1 MTLPAIEVQ
10 NLGKSF
16 LLNRKRGEAEKKTV
30 WVLNDISFKAEQ
42 GDVIG
47 IIGKN
52 GAGKSTLLKILA
64 RITEPT
70 RGRAIIRG
78 RVASLLEVGT
88 GFHEELSGRENV
100 FMNGT
105 LLGMMPSEVRKR
117 FDEIV
122 AFSGVERYIDQPVK
136 HYSSG
141 MRVRLAFSVAAHL
154 DPEVMF
160 IDEVLSVG
168 DMEFQDRCLKR
179 MNQLTTEFGRTVLFV
194 SHNMNAVASLCPRA
208 LLLNQGHCEALGP
221 TGEIIK
227 KYHALVHGK
236 KEKAELALRE
246 DRSGAGGVRF
256 LEVELQDGGGRK
268 IEFARSG
275 THLRL
280 ALRYRFDPD
289 MHMGERITVNVAF
302 NNARGQRLFATP
314 SDLMG
319 QIGGDIRREGWCF
332 VDIPKLALMPGR
344 YEIDIAFQVDRLT
357 VDKVSGAAVVPVV
370 EGPFYP
376 SGRLPNSLAGDMLAE
391 YSWSFGNLDRAA
403 AGAAALAAPSAA
415 RPGTESPAEAADPAP
430 EAAGQTIL
438 SRLTGLASGL
448 NALEQSSRALLRQ
461 PAPIEPQAHEQLER
475 SAADLAD
482 KVAALRAMVP
492 ATDDAAIA
500 VADKLDAALARIGRH
515 LGDAELATLLG
526 VAVPEKITERGIAV
540 DDPRLPVRDTP
551 AASLAEFSRPATGLA
566 AFVGQAMAGWEGSD
580 RQRRAMQIVAGR
592 AHGFLERA
600 QQILDSAPAD
610 PAVLDVHQQV
620 SERLEGI
627 VHQAEF
633 AAAADA
639 HAGAE
644 DLARAWKT
652 ERAARALR
660 GPEQVKDPASRP
672 VQARLAA
679 LAGAVNALE
688 QAVGALIQPGKPVDP
703 ALHGR
708 FSGWT
713 EGFAARVAMLRSLAA
728 TGDLAAIRL
737 ADQLDA
743 ALERVRRQLSDVEI
757 VMLLGV
763 ALPANGPER
772 DLKADDPR
780 LALRE
785 TVPASLAEFSRPATL
800 LGSRVDQAMQD
811 WQGTEQQR
819 QAMRLVAARVRSYL
833 ARADELLAMDAANPE
848 ALDLHG
854 QVTLRLKDVLDWAE
868 YLAEAPAGAKGNP
881 EDLFQ
886 AWQAASLVRSLHL
899 SELFA
904 GIEEISVPIGA
915 INQESAHENQVDLL
929 YVSAIAKMIGA
940 RRLFEIGTYMGRTT
954 WHLARIAPD
963 AEVWTLNLPPEADP
977 RIAPVLGSYY
987 RGTPEEAR
995 IHELWTDS
1003 RTFEPGDL
1011 EGTMDVVFVDADHS
1025 YDAVMADTER
1035 ALRLVRPGGV
1045 VLWHDYA
1052 AKSPGVVRFAHDFAK
1067 KHGMFRIKHTC
1078 LLCLIEGV
1086 DPATFQPAVMRRGL
1100 GD

>member
-16 LLNRKRGEAEKKTV
+16 LLNRGRGEAEKKTV
-30 WVLNDISFKAEQ
+30 WVLNDISFKADP

-70 RGRAIIRG
+70 RGKAIIRG

-208 LLLNQGHCEALGP
+208 LLLNQGNCEALGP

-236 KEKAELALRE
+236 KEKAALAERQ
-246 DRSGAGGVRF
+246 DRTGAGGVRF
-256 LEVELQDGGGRK
+256 LEVEMQDAAGRK

-289 MHMGERITVNVAF
+289 TRMGERITVNVAF
-302 NNARGQRLFATP
+302 NNARGQRLFAIP
-314 SDLMG
+314 SDL
-319 QIGGDIRREGWCF
+319 IGRTEGNVPREGWCYA
-332 VDIPKLALMPGR
+332 DIPRLALMPGR
-344 YEIDIAFQVDRLT
+344 YEIDLAYQVDRLT
-357 VDKVSGAAVVPVV
+357 VDKVTGAAVVPVV

-376 SGRLPNSLAGDMLAE
+376 SGRLPNSLSGDLLVD
-391 YSWSFGNLDRAA
+391 YDWSFAERARPAAAPALEEAAPEEADKPVKSQLVALAQTVNGLEATAKAFLKQPAPLDLQEHERLAQAA
-403 AGAAALAAPSAA
+403 AGLADRLARLQRQIASDDEVAVRLAPQIEAALD
-415 RPGTESPAEAADPAP
+415 RT
-430 EAAGQTIL
+430 
-438 SRLTGLASGL
+438 R
-448 NALEQSSRALLRQ
+448 
-461 PAPIEPQAHEQLER
+461 HH
-475 SAADLAD
+475 
-482 KVAALRAMVP
+482 VA
-492 ATDDAAIA
+492 
-500 VADKLDAALARIGRH
+500 
-515 LGDAELATLLG
+515 DAELSALLG
-526 VAVPEKITERGIAV
+526 VAVPERLVERGIAV
-540 DDPRLPVRDTP
+540 DDPRLPAGNTVVATI
-551 AASLAEFSRPATGLA
+551 AEYGRPAHGLGAFVQHAVQNWQGSAQQRQAMELVAQRARGFLARCDALLEQVPGDLA
-566 AFVGQAMAGWEGSD
+566 A
-580 RQRRAMQIVAGR
+580 
-592 AHGFLERA
+592 
-600 QQILDSAPAD
+600 
-610 PAVLDVHQQV
+610 LDVHEQV
-620 SERLEGI
+620 TARLDE
-627 VHQAEF
+627 VAHQAEF

-639 HAGAE
+639 DAGAE
-644 DLARAWKT
+644 DLLRAWRRL
-652 ERAARALR
+652 RATQALR
-660 GPEQVKDPASRP
+660 APDEVKDPVEKP
-672 VQARLAA
+672 VRTRLSA
-679 LAGAVNALE
+679 LAQAINAVERVTEELPR
-688 QAVGALIQPGKPVDP
+688 QPNPVEPERHRRLSAWID
-703 ALHGR
+703 
-708 FSGWT
+708 
-713 EGFAARVAMLRSLAA
+713 GFATRVAGLRELAP
-728 TGDLAAIRL
+728 
-737 ADQLDA
+737 ADDQVAGKVAGQLEG
-743 ALERVRRQLSDVEI
+743 ALERARRNLGDVEI
-757 VMLLGV
+757 AMLLGIPV
-763 ALPANGPER
+763 PEEAHGR
-772 DLKADDPR
+772 DFAVDDPR
-780 LALRE
+780 INARD
-785 TVPASLAEFSRPATL
+785 TVAASLAEFGRP
-800 LGSRVDQAMQD
+800 
-811 WQGTEQQR
+811 
-819 QAMRLVAARVRSYL
+819 VAALDAYVDHARRSWRGSEAQRRAMAIV
-833 ARADELLAMDAANPE
+833 ARRAGGFLRRSDELLERAPADPE
-848 ALDLHG
+848 ALDVHG
-854 QVTLRLKDVLDWAE
+854 QVTRRLKDLSDWAG
-868 YLAEAPAGAKGNP
+868 YLAEAPADAGTSA
-881 EDLFQ
+881 EELFA
-886 AWQAASLVRSLHL
+886 AWQAASAVRELHL
-899 SELFA
+899 SQIFP
-904 GIEEISVPIGA
+904 GIEAISVPIGA

-929 YVSAIAKMIGA
+929 YVSAIAKAIGA

-954 WHLARIAPD
+954 WHLARVAPD

-1003 RTFEPGDL
+1003 RTFDPGEL
-1011 EGTMDVVFVDADHS
+1011 AGTMDFVFVDADHC
-1025 YDAVMADTER
+1025 YEAVVADTER

-1045 VLWHDYA
+1045 VIWHDYA
-1052 AKSPGVVRFAHDFAK
+1052 AKSPGVVRFAHDFARTRPL
-1067 KHGMFRIKHTC
+1067 FRIRHTC
-1078 LLCLIEGV
+1078 LLCMIEGV
-1086 DPATFQPAVMRRGL
+1086 DATSFEPAAMRRGL